1 MKAKVSKNGKQHEIQ
16 VQSDILGKLVSL
28 SCLNKG
34 AINIDAAMSFPLSPV
49 SLPLSH
55 CDGTIRKTF
64 KSKPYSAAMH
74 DLTIV
79 NHGELPPAHKL
90 CTYFLDLAAEIRLQL
105 KDCNTIRQL
114 ACKIVKSI
122 SQQYK
127 TVYIVC
133 DTYKEN
139 SIKSGE
145 GYVVM
150 VNNTS

>member
-1 MKAKVSKNGKQHEIQ
+1 MKTFQDGFVKAKVSKNGKQHGIQ

-28 SCLNKG
+28 SCLNKA

-55 CDGTIRKTF
+55 CDGTIRKTI
-64 KSKPYSAAMH
+64 KSKLYSAAMH

-79 NHGELPPAHKL
+79 NHDELPPAHKL

-114 ACKIVKSI
+114 AWKIVKSI
-122 SQQYK
+122 PQQYK
-127 TVYIVC
+127 TVYIVL
-133 DTYKEN
+133 
-139 SIKSGE
+139 
-145 GYVVM
+145 
-150 VNNTS
+150 